1 MTFENLQSDAPA
13 TGRKMVR
20 QALLLTRVSLIAMT
34 TALMPMTLGGLHNP
48 VVSKAAFAQSASD
61 DGTADQGTG
70 DAPSTPTTDSTASDD
85 GTADQ
90 GSSDTGDSADN
101 SGDSSGGSDDGA
113 THDVGDDGDGGG
125 SGSGGD
131 SGGEGGGGSGGG
143 GGDD

>member
-34 TALMPMTLGGLHNP
+34 TALMPLTLGGLHNP

-61 DGTADQGTG
+61 DGTADQGSG
-70 DAPSTPTTDSTASDD
+70 DVTVTDESTDASQSSDGASGSDD
-85 GTADQ
+85 
-90 GSSDTGDSADN
+90 SGDSA
-101 SGDSSGGSDDGA
+101 DSSGGSDDGA

-131 SGGEGGGGSGGG
+131 SGGEGGGSGGG